1 MSLLD
6 KTNLLIT
13 PNAVKAGKLYSVIPS
28 SGLGDCT
35 VIRNTTATTVNRL
48 GLIQSVSANVPRINY
63 LTTGGNPFILDEQQA
78 TNLILYSEDFTQS
91 AYGKDS
97 ALIITSNNAI
107 SPSGLQNAELVENIL
122 ATSTNLAIRQ
132 DVFFGD
138 INGLSFSL
146 SVFLKAPTVT
156 QVGQTIRIAVQRTS
170 GTFAASQLDYTLT
183 NQWVRVLLPKM
194 TGLSGSTGV
203 SLRILNNGTSDKILI
218 WGAQIEQANS
228 ASSYIPTAAAA
239 VTRNAD
245 VITVAPPA
253 GTVKITT
260 TFSNDTTQVITSI
273 PALFTVPAGLIKQV
287 LMQSSL

>member
-63 LTTGGNPFILDEQQA
+63 LTTGGTPYILDEQQA

-107 SPSGLQNAELVENIL
+107 SPSGAQNAELVENIL
-122 ATSTNLAIRQ
+122 AASTNLAIRQ

-218 WGAQIEQANS
+218 WGAQIEQANF